1 MLRSA
6 VESNGGYLVKSTGDG
21 IHAAFDS
28 AHAGVLA
35 AVDAQRA
42 LVAHTW
48 SEATGPLRVRMGLHS
63 GEAELRDGDYFGPA
77 VNRAARVMAVA
88 HAGQILCSGATAG
101 LVEDEPLP
109 GVELLDL
116 GEHRLRDIARPDR
129 LFQVCAA
136 GLPREFPPL
145 ATVDAAPGNLPPS
158 AQLVRRA
165 RGRRRGHR
173 CCARRRP
180 ARHADGRRRCRQD
193 AAGARGRRAA
203 SIHSSRT
210 ARGGA
215 SSHRRAT
222 ATRSPRWSRARSASP
237 AQPGLSL
244 EASILELLRTRDA
257 LLVLDNC
264 EHLLDEAGRFA
275 TTILLECRSVRH
287 PRDQP
292 GSARRRR
299 RARLAVAIT
308 RCARPRLRP
317 RRGGRF

>member
-1 MLRSA
+1 MTEPPVGTITFLFTDLETSTRLWEQQPDAMRSARWREHDAMLRSA
-6 VESNGGYLVKSTGDG
+6 VESGGGYLVKSTGDG

-42 LVAHTW
+42 LVAHEW

-88 HAGQILCSGATAG
+88 HAGQVLCSGATAG

-145 ATVDAAPGNLPPS
+145 ATVDAAPGNLPPAS
-158 AQLVRRA
+158 ARSW
-165 RGRRRGHR
+165 
-173 CCARRRP
+173 
-180 ARHADGRRRCRQD
+180 
-193 AAGARGRRAA
+193 GARTTSRA
-203 SIHSSRT
+203 SVLRSTTPCSSR
-210 ARGGA
+210 
-215 SSHRRAT
+215 
-222 ATRSPRWSRARSASP
+222 
-237 AQPGLSL
+237 
-244 EASILELLRTRDA
+244 
-257 LLVLDNC
+257 
-264 EHLLDEAGRFA
+264 
-275 TTILLECRSVRH
+275 
-287 PRDQP
+287 
-292 GSARRRR
+292 
-299 RARLAVAIT
+299 
-308 RCARPRLRP
+308 
-317 RRGGRF
+317 